1 VRIAVL
7 TIGCAI
13 GALMLGVVLVP
24 EGEVATLST
33 YESDGTEHETQV
45 WVVEG
50 NGLPK
55 GSPGEVFLRTGP
67 RARWLARL
75 RAKPEVELE
84 RRGEVHSYVAVVEES
99 PEVREGVNEAM
110 AEKYGLSNRLMGAVF
125 DSSHAVPVRL
135 VPDPTRQP
143 AREDVAPH

>member
-7 TIGCAI
+7 VIGCLI
-13 GALMLGVVLVP
+13 GLIVLGVMLVP

-33 YESDGTEHETQV
+33 FASDGAKHETQV

-50 NGLPK
+50 NGLPA
-55 GSPGEVFLRTGP
+55 GENGEVFPRTGS

-84 RRGEVHSYVAVVEES
+84 RGDETRAYLAVVEES
-99 PEVREGVNEAM
+99 AEVRDRVNEAM
-110 AEKYGLSNRLMGAVF
+110 AKKYGLPNRLLGSFA
-125 DSSHAVPVRL
+125 DPEKAVPVRL
-135 VPDPTRQP
+135 VPDPARQP
-143 AREDVAPH
+143 AREDASPH